1 MQPIRHNDGE
11 PLHFVAHPARFP
23 GSGRLPGEDRALKP
37 LALAVIAFAATAAA
51 ASPYDGVYKQVAN
64 AECALVGVDGGALEI
79 REGIFYGV
87 GAECR
92 MTRPV
97 NVVDME
103 ATLYTM
109 QCTGEGS
116 NWTERAMLMKPAR
129 AADEDG
135 PDGLI
140 MVWDGYAFV
149 YEGCPAEE

>member
-1 MQPIRHNDGE
+1 MKWFI
-11 PLHFVAHPARFP
+11 LAM
-23 GSGRLPGEDRALKP
+23 LP
-37 LALAVIAFAATAAA
+37 VA
-51 ASPYDGVYKQVAN
+51 ASANPFDGVYKQTAN

-79 REGIFYGV
+79 KDGIFYGV
-87 GAECR
+87 ESECR

-116 NWTERAMLMKPAR
+116 VWTERAMLMKPA
-129 AADEDG
+129 ED

-149 YEGCPAEE
+149 YEACD